1 MEQISEVPEYKT
13 GFELLEII
21 VKDTPWI
28 SSKILENAKDQGGED
43 LLKNKFLNAR
53 AMIEGT
59 FVWSE
64 TTQGHEFWNET
75 SHLLR
80 FVK

>member
-1 MEQISEVPEYKT
+1 MEQISGVPELKT

-21 VKDTPWI
+21 IKDTPWI
-28 SSKILENAKDQGGED
+28 SSKILENAKDQGCED
-43 LLKNKFLNAR
+43 LLKIKFLNAQT
-53 AMIEGT
+53 MITGT
-59 FVWSE
+59 FVWSR
-64 TTQGHEFWNET
+64 TSQGGDFWREI